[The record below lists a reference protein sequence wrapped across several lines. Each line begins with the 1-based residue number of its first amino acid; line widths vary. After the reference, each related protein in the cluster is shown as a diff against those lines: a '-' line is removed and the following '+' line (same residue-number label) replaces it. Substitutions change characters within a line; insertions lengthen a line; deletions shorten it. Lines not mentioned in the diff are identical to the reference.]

1 MKSSIHAAAG
11 NAMKL
16 LLLLLP
22 AGCPKHNTNHS
33 PLAAR

>member
-16 LLLLLP
+16 LLLP
-22 AGCPKHNTNHS
+22 AGCPKHNTNHN